1 MRLLAH
7 LREDMPFS
15 RYDSVEKAVMVFGR
29 TMMRRKAD
37 DARKNSAGSMGD
49 IREF

>member
-15 RYDSVEKAVMVFGR
+15 RYDSPEKAVMTFGR
-29 TMMRRKAD
+29 TMMRRKAE
-37 DARKNSAGSMGD
+37 DARKNSGGTLGD